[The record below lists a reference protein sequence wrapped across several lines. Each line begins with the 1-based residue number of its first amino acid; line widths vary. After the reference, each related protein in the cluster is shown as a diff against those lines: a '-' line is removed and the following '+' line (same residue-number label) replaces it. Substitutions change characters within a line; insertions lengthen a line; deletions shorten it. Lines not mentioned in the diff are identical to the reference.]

1 LPENIYPPT
10 DFTNELKPSDPV
22 GRVAFSVFWRLVL
35 KPFISFYSFNSMNEI
50 KRIYFADLQRYNYC
64 KAGSCPLSLHRRS
77 RRERWPNGL

>member
-1 LPENIYPPT
+1 
-10 DFTNELKPSDPV
+10 
-22 GRVAFSVFWRLVL
+22 
-35 KPFISFYSFNSMNEI
+35 MNEI